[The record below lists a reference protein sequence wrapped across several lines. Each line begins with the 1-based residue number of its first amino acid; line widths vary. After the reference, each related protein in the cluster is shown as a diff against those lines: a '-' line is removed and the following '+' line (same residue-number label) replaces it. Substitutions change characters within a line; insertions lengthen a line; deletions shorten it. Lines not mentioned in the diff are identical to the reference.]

1 MNNASQET
9 KQFYEVEEDGNYI
22 ILVFQLTGHGD
33 EASMGGTH
41 NQKEAFN
48 APIPVF
54 LLLNWLPILQL
65 VTSMMDPE
73 QFYLF
78 WKILVLTLES
88 ILPQPVRRLILTGFG
103 TRAKRALTH
112 PKSAAEKLDSRK
124 RGIIIPR
131 KQKRNLSMRLVLS
144 NWEHELWFKFNI

>member
-1 MNNASQET
+1 MQVKKPNNFMEWKRTWELYNIGISA
-9 KQFYEVEEDGNYI
+9 DGTWRRS
-22 ILVFQLTGHGD
+22 LH
-33 EASMGGTH
+33 GGTH
-41 NQKEAFN
+41 NQNEAYN

-88 ILPQPVRRLILTGFG
+88 ILPKPVRRLILTGFG
-103 TRAKRALTH
+103 AHAKTALTH

-124 RGIIIPR
+124 RGIMKPR
-131 KQKRNLSMRLVLS
+131 KQKRNPSMRLVLS